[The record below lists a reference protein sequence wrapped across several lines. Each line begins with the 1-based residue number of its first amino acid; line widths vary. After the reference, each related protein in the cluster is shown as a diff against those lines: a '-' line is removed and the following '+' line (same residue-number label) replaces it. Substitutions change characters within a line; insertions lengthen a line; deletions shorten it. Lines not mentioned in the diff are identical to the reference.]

1 MKILNMPLELDQ
13 NGRYVRADVRRDRGL
28 ILTQPAQC
36 AGAPHPA
43 RLVTR
48 YNTLVVALRGLFISA
63 WHLSRSVSCGK
74 VAGER

>member
-1 MKILNMPLELDQ
+1 MPLELAQ
-13 NGRYVRADVRRDRGL
+13 NERYVPADVRRDKGL

-43 RLVTR
+43 RFATR
-48 YNTLVVALRGLFISA
+48 YRTLVVALRGLFISA
-63 WHLSRSVSCGK
+63 WHLSHSINCGK